1 MDFAFDDTTVQFRKR
16 LRAFMNEHV
25 YPAEPVLADY
35 LRATSGDDWSTPPVI
50 TELRARARAAG
61 WWNLFL
67 PGPRG
72 AGLTNLQYAPLAEVT
87 GRGPALAP
95 VAVNCAAPDTGNIDV
110 LEQSAVPSSSHGGWN
125 PCWTGEFVPPSR

>member
-1 MDFAFDDTTVQFRKR
+1 MDFAFDDTTLRFRKR

-35 LRATSGDDWSTPPVI
+35 LRAMPGDDWSTPPVI

-61 WWNLFL
+61 LWNLFL

-72 AGLTNLQYAPLAEVT
+72 GGLTNLQHAPLAELT
-87 GRGPALAP
+87 GRSLALAP
-95 VAVNCAAPDTGNIDV
+95 V
-110 LEQSAVPSSSHGGWN
+110 W
-125 PCWTGEFVPPSR
+125 R